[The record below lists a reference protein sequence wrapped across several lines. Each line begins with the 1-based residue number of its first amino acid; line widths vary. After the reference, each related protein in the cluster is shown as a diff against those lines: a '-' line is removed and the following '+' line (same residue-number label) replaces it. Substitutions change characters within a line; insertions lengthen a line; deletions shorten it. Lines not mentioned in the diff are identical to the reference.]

1 MIELQKRAQEGAE
14 IHSLLSELIH
24 GKEVKTNARTE
35 SFLSGYRLW
44 SKTNGIELYFTDVF
58 VFSDHYKYSGFIDAV
73 GMDKA
78 GNLVV
83 VDFKSG
89 KGVYNSYALQLAAYI
104 VHFQPSSANF
114 DFLRVENVDRA
125 FDLFLHCKALSSLDQ
140 GEISLFSKS
149 S

>member
-35 SFLSGYRLW
+35 SFLSGYRLC

-89 KGVYNSYALQLAAYI
+89 KGVYNSYALQLAAY
-104 VHFQPSSANF
+104 
-114 DFLRVENVDRA
+114 
-125 FDLFLHCKALSSLDQ
+125 CKALEECCHATVEACGDGDL
-140 GEISLFSKS
+140 
-149 S
+149 